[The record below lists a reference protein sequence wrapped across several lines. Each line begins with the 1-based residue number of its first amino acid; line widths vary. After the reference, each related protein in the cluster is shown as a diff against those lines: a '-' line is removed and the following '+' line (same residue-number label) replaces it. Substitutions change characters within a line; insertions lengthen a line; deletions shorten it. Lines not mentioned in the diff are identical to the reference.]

1 MKAIASLATVM
12 LLLAGVG
19 LVACG
24 DDDEDGTT
32 EVKPFRTQ
40 VQALRRAA
48 NEWAPSFA
56 AKGCT
61 FEAQGPSPGH
71 LPRGSEELCARL
83 RPLSAA
89 FQKSFADATVEDIK
103 FKGVEAPPNRD
114 PIPRSQRPP
123 STERLSSSR
132 MARWSCSSGEGR
144 RCDPGAQER
153 AIGSSRTR
161 IRIAGSSKAARRGS
175 RSRSF

>member
-83 RPLSAA
+83 RPLLAA

-123 STERLSSSR
+123 LYRAAVKFSN
-132 MARWSCSSGEGR
+132 GEVVVFIGGGPPVRPGCAGACDWVLADPDQNR
-144 RCDPGAQER
+144 RFVQGGAPRE
-153 AIGSSRTR
+153 
-161 IRIAGSSKAARRGS
+161 
-175 RSRSF
+175 